1 MKRITQPQRQGR
13 DLLATAMFAV
23 AAVFLTSAPVAS
35 AASDPLA
42 GGATTI
48 ELGPGFLKKA
58 GKRGVKVL
66 GLSPAS
72 VSGSTV
78 VLPVAGG
85 GLDPLSGQGSV
96 AHAGEIK
103 FKHGKRTAR
112 VGPLVLDTATASLNG
127 TVVGK
132 AVKFASVEG
141 LSYARNGFGVD
152 LAIERLTLTGTAAK
166 LLNAKLGFV
175 AKKGKAKGKKPRR
188 AGTSK
193 KAKAPKKPFAAKQL
207 LGSARSATQPL
218 TVTIL
223 PSGKAKLLPDIET
236 VTKLFMAGAT
246 VELVPPAEAEFGP
259 PPAVNLPIS
268 GGLLAPNGS
277 TGVLQTLGGQKI
289 SKGSV
294 ATIATNFWFDL
305 GLKAA
310 SAELEVTGFPGAPG
324 NVGRAPNSLLDLS
337 AASFAADPAAR
348 TISVGN
354 AIMRMT
360 AEGAASFNSLY
371 GTEFKAGDPLGSVSF
386 TAQAQ

>member
-1 MKRITQPQRQGR
+1 MKALIQPRRRGGGR
-13 DLLATAMFAV
+13 VATTFAAIAALLV
-23 AAVFLTSAPVAS
+23 LAPAAS

-58 GKRGVKVL
+58 GKRGVKLL
-66 GLSPAS
+66 GLSPAT

-85 GLDPLSGQGSV
+85 GLDPLNGQGSV

-112 VGPLVLDTATASLNG
+112 VGGLVLDTATASLNG

-141 LSYARNGFGVD
+141 LSYARNGFGVN
-152 LAIERLTLTGTAAK
+152 LGIERLALTGTAAK
-166 LLNAKLGFV
+166 LLNAKLGFSV
-175 AKKGKAKGKKPRR
+175 KPKKGKKPSK
-188 AGTSK
+188 ASASK
-193 KAKAPKKPFAAKQL
+193 KRKVRKPFAGKQV
-207 LGSARSATQPL
+207 LGSAAIATQPL
-218 TVTIL
+218 TVAIL
-223 PSGKAKLLPDIET
+223 PTGKAKLVPDLET
-236 VTKLFMAGAT
+236 TTKLFMAGAT
-246 VELVPPAEAEFGP
+246 VEPVPPTEFELGP
-259 PPAVNLPIS
+259 PPALSMPIS
-268 GGLLAPNGS
+268 GGILAPDGS
-277 TGVLQTLGGQKI
+277 TGVLQTLGGQRI
-289 SKGSV
+289 SKGPVS
-294 ATIATNFWFDL
+294 TLMSNLWLDL
-305 GLKAA
+305 GLKAT

-324 NVGRAPNSLLDLS
+324 NIGRAPNALLDLS
-337 AASFAADPAAR
+337 AASFGSDPTAR

-360 AEGAASFNSLY
+360 AEGATSFNTLY